1 MTNIHDFIFFSCAL
15 YFSVPANRAS
25 QSGGG
30 KRGIASLDLSP
41 AKEDHRQIKN
51 NVKCAYRYI
60 DITVN

>member
-30 KRGIASLDLSP
+30 KRGIASLCPQLKRIT
-41 AKEDHRQIKN
+41 AK
-51 NVKCAYRYI
+51 
-60 DITVN
+60 